1 MITYTSEELINR
13 AAGDL
18 GKWVP
23 GEALGAV
30 EHDVISS
37 SYHNVLDEISK
48 ILVIN
53 DPDQIPAFAFE
64 CITTLTAIFAGSAFS
79 NMPYNPDAV
88 EMVERR
94 LRYLVAQTP
103 TYEPLAIYY
112 F

>member
-1 MITYTSEELINR
+1 MITYDSEHVINR

-23 GEALGAV
+23 GEALGSV

-37 SYHNVLDEISK
+37 ALDNVLQEVSK
-48 ILVIN
+48 IIVI
-53 DPDQIPAFAFE
+53 DREAVPSFVFE
-64 CITTLTAIFAGSAFS
+64 CITVLTAIFAGSAFS
-79 NMPYNPDAV
+79 NVPYNPDSV
-88 EMVERR
+88 EMVEKR
-94 LRYLVAQTP
+94 LRYLVAQMP